1 MAAFYADEC
10 FPLPVVDALRRRGHD
25 VLTALEAGQANQRV
39 PDDAVLE
46 FATRTGRTLLTLNRR
61 DFIGLHL
68 RIPRHAGIA
77 VCTED
82 ADADRLAAAI
92 DAAVR
97 AAASPQDALLR
108 ITRPAQGEPPE
119 VH

>member
-1 MAAFYADEC
+1 VAAFYADEC

-46 FATRTGRTLLTLNRR
+46 CATRSGRAVLTLNGRE
-61 DFIGLHL
+61 FIARHA

-82 ADADRLAAAI
+82 AD
-92 DAAVR
+92 VR
-97 AAASPQDALLR
+97 CS
-108 ITRPAQGEPPE
+108 RPASMGARSCWTRACSCPKALE
-119 VH
+119 

>member
-1 MAAFYADEC
+1 MVAFYADEC

-39 PDDAVLE
+39 PDDAVVE
-46 FATRTGRTLLTLNRR
+46 FATRSGRAVLTLNRR
-61 DFIGLHL
+61 EFIALHV

-82 ADADRLAAAI
+82 ADVDRLAAAI
-92 DAAVR
+92 DAVVR
-97 AAASPQDALLR
+97 GTASLQGALIR
-108 ITRPAQGEPPE
+108 ITRPA
-119 VH
+119 